1 MKNRV
6 WLHLGLTLIIA
17 VSLAGCG
24 GGSNV
29 GNEGNVGN
37 VGNVGNENT
46 NRTSESEPP
55 TTYKENCMSC
65 HGGELQ
71 GGMGPSLQKAGAKL
85 TKDQL
90 AVIITNGRDGMPS
103 FKDRLSTEE
112 IDNLA
117 AWLAEKK

>member
-6 WLHLGLTLIIA
+6 WLHVGLTLI
-17 VSLAGCG
+17 VVGSLAGCG
-24 GGSNV
+24 GGSK
-29 GNEGNVGN
+29 NE
-37 VGNVGNENT
+37 GNVGNENT
-46 NRTSESEPP
+46 NRTSNSKPA

-90 AVIITNGRDGMPS
+90 ATIITNGRGGMPS